1 VKKVSI
7 LFILLCCVVNLN
19 AQRKKRNF
27 IQHEFGLF
35 GGASYYI
42 GDINP
47 RKHFIYSQPAV
58 GILYRYSTSYRFA
71 HRIGFN
77 FGTVYANDKN
87 SGEANQLER
96 NLSFRS
102 RVYDLHLISEFNF
115 VEYRIGHEKHY
126 MSLFVFGGIGGYYF
140 NPQSNAGGNGYENL
154 EEKRNEGVSYSKIQL
169 SLPFGV
175 GFKWNVTD
183 KMGLAVEWGP
193 RKLFTDYLDDVSS
206 RYLLSGQNSNLAYMR
221 GNPRNKDW
229 YFFYGFSMSF
239 KLRKSRECH
248 TTGM

>member
-1 VKKVSI
+1 MRKLSLI
-7 LFILLCCVVNLN
+7 LFFVCFAFALS

-27 IQHEFGLF
+27 IQHEIGVF

-42 GDINP
+42 GDINN
-47 RKHFIYSQPAV
+47 RTHFVYSHPAA
-58 GILYRYSTSYRFA
+58 GILYRYSTSFRFA

-77 FGTVYANDKN
+77 YGTVSAADKR
-87 SGEANQLER
+87 SGEPNQVER
-96 NLSFRS
+96 DLSFRS

-126 MSLFVFGGIGGYYF
+126 MTLFVFGGIGGYYF
-140 NPQSNAGGNGYENL
+140 NPQSNSNGDYENL
-154 EEKRNEGVSYSKIQL
+154 AEKNNEGVHYSKIQI
-169 SLPFGV
+169 SVPFGV
-175 GFKWNVTD
+175 GFKWNATE
-183 KMGLAVEWGP
+183 KMGLAFEWGP
-193 RKLFTDYLDDVSS
+193 RKLFTDYLDDVSG
-206 RYLLSGQNSNLAYMR
+206 RYLLGGQNSNLGYMR